1 MSFILSYIQVEQILQ
16 AQKENK
22 NSVIISLDLGI
33 TKDQINLNKDGAIF
47 PDGQKLT
54 WKNLEKIYKHNNRC
68 CLIKDNNISPIVIY
82 SEKTN
87 WVRTLYPT
95 KYAPTTLISG
105 ILMHRIKDI
114 DPLEDTQRK
123 IKTLDSLQNAIV
135 LDTATGLGY
144 TAIEAS
150 KYAGKVI
157 TVELDPSAIEI
168 VNFNPW
174 SQKLFNN
181 PKITQIV
188 GDIREEIKK
197 FESEYF
203 THIVHDPP
211 TLKIAG
217 ELYSGEIYND
227 FYRVLKRGGKLFHYI
242 GDPESEH
249 GSIVT
254 KGVIRRLKQIGF
266 SKVELKPEAFG
277 LVAFK

>member
-22 NSVIISLDLGI
+22 NSVTTSLDLGI
-33 TKDQINLNKDGAIF
+33 TKDQVDLNKLGVIL

-54 WKNLEKIYKHNNRC
+54 WKNLQKICKHQNRC
-68 CLIKDNNISPIVIY
+68 YLIKDSTIAPIVIY

-95 KYAPTTLISG
+95 QSAPTTLVSG
-105 ILMHRIKDI
+105 ILMHRIKDTN
-114 DPLEDTQRK
+114 PLEDTQTK
-123 IKTLDSLQNAIV
+123 IKTLDSLQGAIV

-144 TAIEAS
+144 TAIEVS
-150 KYAGKVI
+150 KYASKII

-168 VNFNPW
+168 ANFNPY
-174 SQKLFNN
+174 SQELFNN

-188 GDIREEIKK
+188 GDIREEVKK

-217 ELYSGEIYND
+217 ELYSEEIYSD
-227 FYRVLKRGGKLFHYI
+227 FYRVLKKSGKLFHYI

-249 GSIVT
+249 GAMVT
-254 KGVIRRLKQIGF
+254 KGVIRRLKQVGF
-266 SKVELKPEAFG
+266 SKVELKPKTFG
-277 LVAFK
+277 LLAFK